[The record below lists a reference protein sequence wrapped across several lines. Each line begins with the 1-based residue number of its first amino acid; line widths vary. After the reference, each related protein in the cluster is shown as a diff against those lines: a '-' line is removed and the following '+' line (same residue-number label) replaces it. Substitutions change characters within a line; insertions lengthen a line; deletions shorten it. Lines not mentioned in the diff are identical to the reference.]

1 MKVLYIFMQW
11 FWSYLHNIFVFK
23 HQPKFKKGLNCFI
36 AIAYYTLVVPSDGL
50 VSSDVEGIIVV
61 VTSEILNMIVVL
73 LNRLSSIF
81 KFR

>member
-1 MKVLYIFMQW
+1 MKVLDVFTQW

-23 HQPKFKKGLNCFI
+23 HQPKFKKGLNFFFNY
-36 AIAYYTLVVPSDGL
+36 IAYYTLVVPSDGL

-73 LNRLSSIF
+73 LNRWKSEV
-81 KFR
+81 